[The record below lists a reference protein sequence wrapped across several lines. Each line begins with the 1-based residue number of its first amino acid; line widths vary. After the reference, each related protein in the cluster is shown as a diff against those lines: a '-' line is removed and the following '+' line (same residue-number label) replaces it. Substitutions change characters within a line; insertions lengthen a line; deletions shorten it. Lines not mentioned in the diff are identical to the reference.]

1 MEFFRS
7 NFFIFYSLRGESYMS
22 LIQKATIENDAR
34 IDNMLFDE
42 LPSLLLSTND
52 KNKLMKLLSNEQAI
66 RYYHE

>member
-1 MEFFRS
+1 
-7 NFFIFYSLRGESYMS
+7 MS